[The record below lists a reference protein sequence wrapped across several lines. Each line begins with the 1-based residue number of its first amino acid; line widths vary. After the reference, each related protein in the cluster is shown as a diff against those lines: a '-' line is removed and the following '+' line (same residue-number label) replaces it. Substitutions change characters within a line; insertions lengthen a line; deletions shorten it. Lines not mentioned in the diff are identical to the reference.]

1 MPTYTY
7 ACTECGEQLEVVQSL
22 SDSPL
27 VECPHCSGRL
37 RKVFHPVGVMFKGS
51 GFYRTDSRS
60 SKESGGTA
68 AGSKADKGDA
78 AGAKKGSS
86 GSASGDGKGSASG
99 DGKGSAS
106 GTSGTGSSSG
116 AGGSGSGS
124 GSSTSGG
131 SSSTGSTS
139 GAKGSAAGTS
149 S

>member
-1 MPTYTY
+1 MSAGGEEDAVPTYTY

-86 GSASGDGKGSASG
+86 GSASG
-99 DGKGSAS
+99 
-106 GTSGTGSSSG
+106 TSGTGSSSG

-139 GAKGSAAGTS
+139 SAKGSAAGTS